1 MEKRIL
7 ELDDIRSLGFDV
19 DEIYP
24 RIFAVKDFLS
34 PAEVDRVMN
43 EVLSYDENHWRH
55 RYLEEMRLACLDK
68 FGRDDIEALV
78 EEGLLEVTWNFV
90 DKNCAYEDKEFAEQ
104 ILQRSQQ
111 IFDQVGGLSV
121 NGFLVVHRQYEG
133 TDLKEHFDQ
142 YSDKLIEYA
151 AILYINS
158 DYTDGELFFSK
169 LGLELRP
176 EPGTL
181 MIFPGTEEYTH
192 GVRVTGPGP
201 LRYNLPTFAK
211 RIDERGTMAG
221 WANFG

>member
-1 MEKRIL
+1 MPK
-7 ELDDIRSLGFDV
+7 ELSVSDITALGFDV
-19 DEIYP
+19 EEIYP
-24 RIFAVKDFLS
+24 RVFAVKDFLS
-34 PAEVDRVMN
+34 AAEVDTILN
-43 EVLSYDENHWRH
+43 EVLTYDEDHWRH
-55 RYLEEMRLACLDK
+55 RYLDEMRSACMEK

-90 DKNCAYEDKEFAEQ
+90 DKNCAFKNEQLAEE
-104 ILQRSQQ
+104 LRERSQQ
-111 IFDQVGGLSV
+111 IFDAVGGIKV

-151 AILYINS
+151 AILYINN

-201 LRYNLPTFAK
+201 VRYNLPTFVK
-211 RIDERGTMAG
+211 RDDPGGDMAG